1 MIPSTSPGKGLS
13 GPKAGKEEEVKG
25 NGERGA
31 SGDKPPVGQDTDKLD
46 PRREAVSQVSQDA
59 EMEFYCPDCGT
70 CFVSAQKIYEHTKKM
85 HLLSQEQVKICM
97 EESEGSS
104 ESE

>member
-1 MIPSTSPGKGLS
+1 MIPSKSPGKGLS

-31 SGDKPPVGQDTDKLD
+31 SGDKPVGQDTNKLD
-46 PRREAVSQVSQDA
+46 PRREAGSQVSQDA
-59 EMEFYCPDCGT
+59 EMEFYCPECGT

-85 HLLSQEQVKICM
+85 HLLSQEQVKACM
-97 EESEGSS
+97 EESESSS